1 MQKEQ
6 FLIFRIS
13 FPGLLPYTIP
23 MSGNRK
29 KILLCGF
36 LFALLAVTGCGQEAD
51 KKVHI
56 ESSTK
61 KTEKE
66 PAYEELT
73 DIHNKSGNS
82 FTCSYE
88 GVKHDFLVFLPDR
101 TGGAPFVL
109 MLHGYGES
117 SESFCNKT
125 HFEEEACKRG
135 FGVIYVDGAPDPNDA
150 TSASGWN
157 SGIGREGNHDTAF
170 LCSLADYLEKEY
182 SFSKDNAYA
191 VGFSN
196 GAFMTH
202 RLAMEAADVFS
213 GVVSVAGKMPEKI
226 WNNRNS
232 ENHISFFQIT
242 GEKDDVVPKNSDGSA
257 KYSSDP
263 AIEDV
268 MDYWVSS
275 NGLKENREEVIG
287 KGSVLT
293 EYSGN
298 REAVWN
304 LLVKDGRHSW
314 PEESICGFDTNS
326 LILDFLENRC
336 FDE

>member
-1 MQKEQ
+1 MSKKMNRVLL
-6 FLIFRIS
+6 F
-13 FPGLLPYTIP
+13 GLLIA
-23 MSGNRK
+23 
-29 KILLCGF
+29 
-36 LFALLAVTGCGQEAD
+36 LFAVSGCRKTAEKKENTESTAKEAE
-51 KKVHI
+51 KK
-56 ESSTK
+56 
-61 KTEKE
+61 

-73 DIHNKSGNS
+73 DVSSKSDNS

-101 TGGAPFVL
+101 TDGAPFVL

-117 SESFCNKT
+117 SGSFCSRT
-125 HFEEEACKRG
+125 HFEEEACRRG

-150 TSASGWN
+150 TAASGWN
-157 SGIGREGNHDTAF
+157 SGIGIEGNHDTAF

-182 SFSKDNAYA
+182 SFSKDRAYA

-226 WNNRNS
+226 WNSRNT
-232 ENHISFFQIT
+232 ENHVSFFQVT
-242 GEKDDVVPKNSDGSA
+242 GQKDDVVPKNSDGSA
-257 KYSSDP
+257 GYSSDP
-263 AIEDV
+263 AIEEV

-275 NGLKENREEVIG
+275 NGLKKSSEEVIG

-293 EYSGN
+293 KYSGDG
-298 REAVWN
+298 EKKVWN
-304 LLVKDGRHSW
+304 LLVKNGRHSW
-314 PEESICGFDTNS
+314 PEESICGFDMNS
-326 LILDFLENRC
+326 LILDFLE
-336 FDE
+336 